1 MGTHANGTE
10 IPAVSLYEPLFRN
23 ILFPAYEGGLRRRG
37 TVGYLREYERN
48 QWLSSERISELQW
61 SKLLRLVRHC
71 WDEVPYYRDS
81 WTKLGIGDP
90 RDVVTPEDYARL
102 PVLTKRDIRENF
114 DRLIAPSYREQL
126 LFKTTGGSTGEP
138 LRFGYTR
145 ESYERRIAVMFRG
158 YEWAGARMGQR
169 TLYLWGASLAQPML
183 PKWKDRL
190 YHGAFNR
197 CFLNAF
203 AMSDARMDEYVRAF
217 NTFRPEVVV
226 SYVAPL
232 MKLIQWAREN
242 GRSLHVPQCVL
253 TAAEALHEPQRKVI
267 EEALGCPAYNTY
279 GCREFMLVA
288 AECSHR
294 EGLHVN
300 ADHLRVELG
309 PAEGSGPQ
317 DVIVTDLHNYGMP
330 LLRYA
335 NGDLARPG
343 QGACSCGRGLPLL
356 ASVEGRRLDALRSAD
371 GHFVPG
377 EFIVYIFLNA
387 KGIERYQVTQ
397 RSVDRFDVA
406 LVPGRDF
413 DESVLEMLRR
423 ELAKA
428 VGDSVQM
435 DFHLVEDIPLT
446 PTGKLRVTVSE
457 LA

>member
-1 MGTHANGTE
+1 M
-10 IPAVSLYEPLFRN
+10 SLYEPLFRN
-23 ILFPAYEGGLRRRG
+23 VLFPAYESGLRRRG
-37 TVGYLREYERN
+37 TVGYLREYERT
-48 QWLSSERISELQW
+48 QWLAPEQIAELQW
-61 SKLLRLVRHC
+61 TKLSQLLRHC
-71 WDEVPYYRDS
+71 WEQVPYYRRS
-81 WTKLGIGDP
+81 WKALGIGDS
-90 RDVVTPEDYARL
+90 RDIVTPEDYARL

-114 DRLIAPSYREQL
+114 DDLIAASHRGQL
-126 LFKTTGGSTGEP
+126 LFKATGGSTGEP

-158 YEWAGARMGQR
+158 YGWAGARVGQR

-190 YHGAFNR
+190 YHRAFNR

-203 AMSDARMDEYVRAF
+203 AMSDARMDEYIGAF
-217 NTFRPEVVV
+217 NAFRPQVVV

-232 MKLIQWAREN
+232 VKLVQWANAN
-242 GRSLHVPQCVL
+242 GRRLHQPHRVL
-253 TAAEALHEPQRKVI
+253 TAAEALHEPQR
-267 EEALGCPAYNTY
+267 ELLSQAFGCPVYNTY

-300 ADHLRVELG
+300 ADHLTVELAPSAPG
-309 PAEGSGPQ
+309 EPRDIIA
-317 DVIVTDLHNYGMP
+317 TDLHNYGMP

-335 NGDLARPG
+335 NGDLATPG
-343 QGACSCGRGLPLL
+343 HGTCSCGRGLPLL
-356 ASVEGRRLDALRSAD
+356 ASVEGRKLDALRTAD

-387 KGIERYQVTQ
+387 KGIDRYQVTQ
-397 RSVDRFDVA
+397 RSLERFDVA

-413 DESVLEMLRR
+413 EPSVLDMLRR

-428 VGDSVQM
+428 VGDSVEM
-435 DFHLVEDIPLT
+435 EFRLVQDIPLT